1 MFMAHGMMD
10 DVISQCGSATLT
22 NGTGNKDFTFFSTT
36 FAAPPG
42 PCPTDTDLEV
52 QNKGE

>member
-1 MFMAHGMMD
+1 MLIAHGMMD
-10 DVISQCGSATLT
+10 AVISQCGSATVT

-42 PCPTDTDLEV
+42 PCLT
-52 QNKGE
+52 QNPKQTEGE